1 MEAEQVR
8 YFLDENMPPG
18 LARQLKE
25 SGIDVSSV
33 HKLETF
39 GEDDPNLLELATEE
53 NRVMCTRDAD
63 YVRMARAGA
72 QHAGIVFFEKGQR
85 NIGYIVRSLQNIAN
99 QRTSAEM
106 RNLVEFR

>member
-1 MEAEQVR
+1 M
-8 YFLDENMPPG
+8 DENMPPSV
-18 LARQLKE
+18 AEQLKA

-33 HKLETF
+33 QELKIF
-39 GEDDPNLLELATEE
+39 SEDDPPLLDLATEL
-53 NRVMCTRDAD
+53 NRVICTRDAD

-85 NIGYIVRSLQNIAN
+85 DIGYMVRSLREISDDRNA
-99 QRTSAEM
+99 SEM

>member
-1 MEAEQVR
+1 M
-8 YFLDENMPPG
+8 DENMPPSVAEE
-18 LARQLKE
+18 LAK

-33 HKLETF
+33 HKLKIF
-39 GEDDPNLLELATEE
+39 GEGDPNLLELATSE

-63 YVRMARAGA
+63 HVRMARAGL

-85 NIGYIVRSLQNIAN
+85 DVGYIVRNLRKIAAE
-99 QRTSAEM
+99 RSPAEM

>member
-1 MEAEQVR
+1 LDANQVS
-8 YFLDENMPPG
+8 YFIDENMPPSV
-18 LARQLKE
+18 ARQLKA

-33 HKLETF
+33 HELEIF
-39 GEDDPNLLELATEE
+39 GEGDPNLLELATEE
-53 NRVMCTRDAD
+53 KRVICTRDAD

-85 NIGYIVRSLQNIAN
+85 DIGYMVRSLRELADDKDA
-99 QRTSAEM
+99 SEM